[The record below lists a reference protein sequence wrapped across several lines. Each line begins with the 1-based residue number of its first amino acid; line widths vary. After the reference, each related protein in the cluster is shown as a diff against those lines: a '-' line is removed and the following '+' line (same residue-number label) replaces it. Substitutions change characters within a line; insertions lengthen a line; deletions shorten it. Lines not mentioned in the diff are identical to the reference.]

1 MKHYMNKKKIVSYE
15 KIAWI
20 LIPLLIFFA
29 EGCRPVKEMKP
40 VTEIPHY
47 ETETIIKHLK
57 SNQSE
62 FDWFSA
68 RFTGN
73 IILDDRHHDISG
85 TIRIKKDEAIYVS
98 LSPVLG
104 IEIAR
109 AIITTDTV
117 KFLNRLESS
126 YYIGHIGFLNSMLR
140 TSFDY
145 DMLQALLIGNDF
157 SNYSTGFF
165 TSREDQGLI
174 MLNDTARQSLHNTC
188 EHNPVIFNQYLWI
201 DPNNHKIRK
210 NLITEKSAKSS
221 IRAEYGS
228 FRQIQG
234 EELPTK
240 LNLLI
245 ADPVYYA
252 DLSLQYL
259 RISLNEPQQM
269 NFNVPSRYEPIKF
282 E

>member
-1 MKHYMNKKKIVSYE
+1 M
-15 KIAWI
+15 I
-20 LIPLLIFFA
+20 LA

-40 VTEIPHY
+40 VHEIPYY
-47 ETETIIKHLK
+47 EPETIIKHLK

-62 FDWFSA
+62 FDWFAA

-73 IILDDRHHDISG
+73 IIFEGQHHNISG

-109 AIITTDTV
+109 AIITPDTV

-126 YYIGHIGFLNSMLR
+126 YYVGHIGFLNSMLR
-140 TSFDY
+140 TSLDY
-145 DMLQALLIGNDF
+145 DMLQALLVGNDF
-157 SNYSTGFF
+157 SNYSTGSFI
-165 TSREDQGLI
+165 SREDQGLI
-174 MLNDTARQSLHNTC
+174 MLNDTARQSLY
-188 EHNPVIFNQYLWI
+188 NPYGHHPMIFNQYLWI
-201 DPNNHKIRK
+201 DPDNHKIRK
-210 NLITEKSAKSS
+210 NLITEKSADRS

-234 EELPTK
+234 EKIPTT

-245 ADPVYYA
+245 SDPAYYA

-259 RISLNEPQQM
+259 RISLNEPQRM
-269 NFNVPSRYEPIKF
+269 NFTVPSRYEPIEF